1 MIKLKNILQE
11 RKVLSVFDFDDT
23 LAKADAWIY
32 VQKGGRTIKKLDPAE
47 FAVYDAAPG
56 EEFDFRDFDRKL
68 QNPRV
73 IKQNIELLK
82 KQLDKARRSAKGS
95 RKVTILTARRLGQ
108 PVTSFL
114 KSIGINAYVVP
125 VGSSDPKVKADWIEK
140 QIRKGYD
147 TVYFMDDSPKN
158 TKAVQKMLRRYPK
171 VQSIV
176 KLIKEDLPTKLKD
189 LVSTV
194 NINDTELDTNFA
206 DHHGLFDG
214 GGAAS
219 TAAGVD
225 LDTLDTADDL
235 GPGFEAVGGADETEI
250 DDELNQQAGLP
261 VESRTSLKSIMKE
274 LDYPKNKYI
283 EPSSS
288 DKEQLKQ
295 TLFNLIQTAYAPIG
309 GHLKFKSP
317 DDIKDPD
324 LKYWKMADIDD
335 DPEIDVV
342 YFGKKTPF
350 GVKHTGM
357 GHDGEKSNIKN
368 LLIKKSAELKRP
380 GNYVEVSKGAFDSFV
395 GKGNVPI
402 IDDEEVVRKVLGDRR
417 SKETTWHG
425 KHPKGTYPGNGWY
438 TRKIGGKEVAKTM
451 IGKI

>member
-1 MIKLKNILQE
+1 MIKLKDILQE

-23 LAKADAWIY
+23 LAKSDAWIY
-32 VQKGGRTIKKLDPAE
+32 VTRNGRLVKKLDPAQ
-47 FAVYDAAPG
+47 FAVYNPAPG

-68 QNPRV
+68 RNPRL
-73 IKQNIELLK
+73 IKQNAELLR
-82 KQLDKARRSAKGS
+82 KQLDKARRSSKGA
-95 RKVTILTARRLGQ
+95 RKVTILTARRIGQ

-114 KSIGINAYVVP
+114 KSIGLDAYVVP
-125 VGSSDPKVKADWIEK
+125 LGSSNPRHKADWIEK

-158 TKAVQKMLRRYPK
+158 IRAVNNMLRKYPRVK
-171 VQSIV
+171 FIT
-176 KLIKEDLPTKLKD
+176 KLIKED
-189 LVSTV
+189 
-194 NINDTELDTNFA
+194 
-206 DHHGLFDG
+206 
-214 GGAAS
+214 
-219 TAAGVD
+219 
-225 LDTLDTADDL
+225 
-235 GPGFEAVGGADETEI
+235 
-250 DDELNQQAGLP
+250 
-261 VESRTSLKSIMKE
+261 
-274 LDYPKNKYI
+274 YPKGKYI
-283 EPSSS
+283 EPTTS
-288 DKEQLKQ
+288 DKEELKQ
-295 TLFNLIQTAYAPIG
+295 TLFDLIQTAYAPIG

-324 LKYWKMADIDD
+324 LKYWKMADIDS

-350 GVKHTGM
+350 GIKHTGI

-368 LLIKKSAELKRP
+368 LLIKKSAELKKS

-425 KHPKGTYPGNGWY
+425 KHPKGTHPGNGWY
-438 TRKIGGKEVAKTM
+438 TRKIGSKEVAKTM
-451 IGKI
+451 IGKV

>member
-1 MIKLKNILQE
+1 MIKLIDILLRE

-32 VQKGGRTIKKLDPAE
+32 VQQGGRTIKKLDPAQ
-47 FAVYDAAPG
+47 FAIYDPKPG
-56 EEFDFRDFDRKL
+56 ESFDFRDFDRKL
-68 QNPRV
+68 QNPRI

-82 KQLDKARRSAKGS
+82 TQLDKARRSARGA
-95 RKVTILTARRLGQ
+95 RKVTILTARRIGQ

-140 QIRKGYD
+140 QILKGYD

-171 VQSIV
+171 VKSLV
-176 KLIKEDLPTKLKD
+176 KLIKED
-189 LVSTV
+189 
-194 NINDTELDTNFA
+194 F
-206 DHHGLFDG
+206 
-214 GGAAS
+214 
-219 TAAGVD
+219 
-225 LDTLDTADDL
+225 
-235 GPGFEAVGGADETEI
+235 
-250 DDELNQQAGLP
+250 
-261 VESRTSLKSIMKE
+261 
-274 LDYPKNKYI
+274 PKNKYI
-283 EPSSS
+283 EPTTT
-288 DKEQLKQ
+288 DKEELKQ

-402 IDDEEVVRKVLGDRR
+402 IDDEETVRKVLGQRR
-417 SKETTWHG
+417 SDQTIWHG
-425 KHPKGTYPGNGWY
+425 KHPKGKKPGNGWY
-438 TRKIGGKEVAKTM
+438 TRKIGGREVDKTM
-451 IGKI
+451 IGNI

>member
-1 MIKLKNILQE
+1 MIKLKDILLLRE

-32 VQKGGRTIKKLDPAE
+32 VQRSGRTIKKLDPAE
-47 FAVYDAAPG
+47 FAVYEPKPD
-56 EEFDFRDFDRKL
+56 ESFDFRDFDKKL

-82 KQLDKARRSAKGS
+82 KQLDKARRSSRGA
-95 RKVTILTARRLGQ
+95 RKVTILTARRIGA

-114 KSIGINAYVVP
+114 KSLGINAYVVP

-140 QIRKGYD
+140 QILKGYD

-171 VQSIV
+171 VRSLV
-176 KLIKEDLPTKLKD
+176 KLIKED
-189 LVSTV
+189 
-194 NINDTELDTNFA
+194 F
-206 DHHGLFDG
+206 
-214 GGAAS
+214 
-219 TAAGVD
+219 
-225 LDTLDTADDL
+225 
-235 GPGFEAVGGADETEI
+235 
-250 DDELNQQAGLP
+250 
-261 VESRTSLKSIMKE
+261 
-274 LDYPKNKYI
+274 PKNKYI
-283 EPSSS
+283 EPSNSEK
-288 DKEQLKQ
+288 DELKQ

-324 LKYWKMADIDD
+324 LKYWKMADIDA

-350 GVKHTGM
+350 GIKHTGI
-357 GHDGEKSNIKN
+357 GHDGEKPNIKN
-368 LLIKKSAELKRP
+368 LLIKKSAELKRS

-395 GKGNVPI
+395 GKGKVPT
-402 IDDEEVVRKVLGDRR
+402 IDDEETVRKVLGDKR

-438 TRKIGGKEVAKTM
+438 TRKIGGKQVTKTL
-451 IGKI
+451 IGKV